1 MTNPV
6 LIQKLSKILNW
17 GQMKADVAIPAIER
31 IINNYAY
38 VITEVYGIDLTDPE
52 LEKCFEKDIVT
63 IPADCLF
70 SYLIISSVNDL
81 DKDEDIA
88 MFKSLRREI
97 ENEMIVH
104 HLSYQEAIK
113 EWFKWHSRKR
123 ILETYFVTKDKADY
137 DHAMSLKQLEVKPM
151 TQEEAK

>member
-113 EWFKWHSRKR
+113 EWFK
-123 ILETYFVTKDKADY
+123 
-137 DHAMSLKQLEVKPM
+137 
-151 TQEEAK
+151 